1 MRHTAQW
8 WAERVA
14 EFAQTGD
21 AGTVARRHRVNEA
34 TLVWWRSELRRRARE
49 GTGPR
54 LLPVVVR
61 TAPPRVS
68 AVQADEL
75 EVLVE
80 IGATRMTMR
89 GAVSPEHLAAV
100 VSASTRSC

>member
-14 EFAQTGD
+14 EFVQAGD
-21 AGTVARRHRVNEA
+21 ARSVARRHGVKER

-61 TAPPRVS
+61 TAPPRVP
-68 AVQADEL
+68 AGGADEI
-75 EVLVE
+75 EVFVE

>member
-8 WAERVA
+8 WAERVE
-14 EFAQTGD
+14 EFAQTCN
-21 AGTVARRHRVNEA
+21 ARAVARRHGVKER

-61 TAPPRVS
+61 TVPPRV
-68 AVQADEL
+68 AAGHADEL
-75 EVLVE
+75 EVFVE
-80 IGATRMTMR
+80 VGATRMTMR
-89 GAVSPEHLAAV
+89 GAVSAEHIAALV
-100 VSASTRSC
+100 TASTRSC